1 MSPTKVM
8 TTAILAA
15 SVAAGSLIPLSSAA
29 NARDWNGHRDG
40 YRDGPHIERVEPREH
55 SRLNRWGEPRRDY
68 GRHRDWQDR
77 DVAQYHHRKKDRTAR
92 NVAIG
97 IFAAMLG
104 LAIASEASRAN
115 HYDGYRD

>member
-1 MSPTKVM
+1 MSPAKVM

-40 YRDGPHIERVEPREH
+40 HRDGPRIERFEPRDH
-55 SRLNRWGEPRRDY
+55 DRVNRWGEPRRNYRTQYDY
-68 GRHRDWQDR
+68 RDANAGHYRKR
-77 DVAQYHHRKKDRTAR
+77 DHTGR

-115 HYDGYRD
+115 NYDGYRD

>member
-8 TTAILAA
+8 TTAFLAA
-15 SVAAGSLIPLSSAA
+15 SVAAGSLIPLASTA
-29 NARDWNGHRDG
+29 NARDWNHGQGG
-40 YRDGPHIERVEPREH
+40 YRDGPRIERFERRDYGRV
-55 SRLNRWGEPRRDY
+55 NRWGEPRRDY
-68 GRHRDWQDR
+68 RSHGGWNDADTGYRHHKRD
-77 DVAQYHHRKKDRTAR
+77 HTGR

-115 HYDGYRD
+115 TYDDGDNY